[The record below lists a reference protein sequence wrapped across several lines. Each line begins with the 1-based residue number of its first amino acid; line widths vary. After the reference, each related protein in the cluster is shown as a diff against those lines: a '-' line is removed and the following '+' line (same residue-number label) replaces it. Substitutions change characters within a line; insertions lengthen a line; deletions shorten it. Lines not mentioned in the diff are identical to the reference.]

1 MSALEPDAPA
11 PHLFPVWREAVRS
24 WHVGRFGRQPGRGA
38 TGSTPRG
45 KGPGTSDLLRVG
57 QAMAALQ
64 LLGKDGRPNR
74 HGIVVIEVALG
85 LRPRCSDRGIETL
98 VRRVD
103 RHLRRA
109 GIVRPAARTSAI
121 ARWRFKLA
129 DGTVADHAYL
139 VDSG

>member
-11 PHLFPVWREAVRS
+11 PHIFPVWREAVRS
-24 WHVGRFGRQPGRGA
+24 WHVGRYGRQPSKSA
-38 TGSTPRG
+38 TGNAPRG
-45 KGPGTSDLLRVG
+45 KGPGMSDLLRVG

-64 LLGKDGRPNR
+64 LLGKDGKPNR

-85 LRPRCSDRGIETL
+85 IRPRCSDMGTQML
-98 VRRVD
+98 VQRVE

-109 GIVRPAARTSAI
+109 GIVKPATRSSAI
-121 ARWRFKLA
+121 GRWRFKLKS
-129 DGTVADHAYL
+129 GKVADHAYL